1 MLQCEGDSRC
11 DAVHEAADS
20 ARQALAETSGALRGL
35 ADAINNGT
43 ELTDAQTG
51 LKNTFESKFGEGS
64 STSKNLGNVADRL
77 DRTAA
82 KIGER
87 GQGATVKFGGP
98 SSSAAARA
106 PVGGNRMTIYDNFF
120 SNQSYQGFAI
130 AHEGGHLAGLNDIGL
145 PSNAPFWL
153 GINGKAYGD
162 KATNWLGSNQ
172 PGRAIKNNDSH
183 ICLVVRC
190 YP

>member
-1 MLQCEGDSRC
+1 M
-11 DAVHEAADS
+11 
-20 ARQALAETSGALRGL
+20 

-43 ELTDAQTG
+43 DLTGAQTG

-64 STSKNLGNVADRL
+64 STSKNLGTVADRL
-77 DRTAA
+77 DRAAA

-106 PVGGNRMTIYDNFF
+106 PVGGNFMTIHDSFF
-120 SNQSYQGFAI
+120 KNQSYQGFII
-130 AHEGGHLAGLNDIGL
+130 AHEGGHLAGLRDKDL
-145 PSNAPFWL
+145 PSNSPYGL
-153 GINGKAYGD
+153 GIDGKAYGD
-162 KATNWLGSNQ
+162 KATNWLGSNR
-172 PGRAIKNNDSH
+172 PSRAIKNNDSH
-183 ICLVVRC
+183 ICLVVQC